1 MEHFGV
7 INLYMLVVHFI
18 IIMLKLRDINL
29 LMML

>member
-1 MEHFGV
+1 MEHFGA